1 MQDIKLDTND
11 SVLLMIVYLYA
22 ISLNFILYKYK
33 NTYRYCISIKNTWV
47 QEHSMIL
54 PGWKIRGK
62 QGLDFIGNVL

>member
-1 MQDIKLDTND
+1 MDTND
-11 SVLLMIVYLYA
+11 SVLLMIIYLYA
-22 ISLNFILYKYK
+22 ISLNLIFYKYK
-33 NTYRYCISIKNTWV
+33 NTYKYSISIKSTWV